1 MKRRR
6 DFAIILVGE
15 RGLLREGIE
24 QILRSAGFR
33 IMASAAPGDD
43 MMAGR
48 IQPDQ
53 LLFLIV
59 HTGDEL

>member
-24 QILRSAGFR
+24 RILRSAGFR

-48 IQPDQ
+48 I
-53 LLFLIV
+53 
-59 HTGDEL
+59 